1 MLHISIYADVLCR
14 VTCSILGWDPNL
26 KSDSFAV
33 GEPNANCEVKL
44 MDADGKN
51 EVPRGETG
59 ELWLKGYNV
68 MKGYWRNQ
76 KATDETLTPDGWL
89 RSGDVGYLDEK
100 GMFYIVDRMKELIK
114 VKVGHCRESLLGM
127 Y

>member
-1 MLHISIYADVLCR
+1 M
-14 VTCSILGWDPNL
+14 
-26 KSDSFAV
+26 DS
-33 GEPNANCEVKL
+33 N
-44 MDADGKN
+44 GKD
-51 EVPRGETG
+51 EVPRGERG

-89 RSGDVGYLDEK
+89 RSGDVAYLDEK

-114 VKVGHCRESLLGM
+114 VRVSHCGEGLRGM